1 MTRYRGWNLDE
12 MKQQDQQESAHT
24 NRSKAH
30 MCCSLLPA
38 TSGFT
43 PINAISGKQYGAEQ
57 GVTASSDEH
66 DVARAYQAREDVAAP
81 YSESE
86 VIQEAAAATTAR
98 KSTHPSSTS
107 KSTKKPRATTGKT
120 SNRTKAADNS
130 KKRKGKRQTSVNAGS
145 DSSGM
150 PVVKAARHI
159 VEDSAKST
167 ASLSA
172 SADQIDHQDS
182 VSEAARRK
190 LDSFKYDSSRG
201 LQGNTSI
208 SVIAPETSMD
218 VVRAAQGFGTVVYN
232 GTLTE
237 MAGASSSL
245 FSEPLLSSSTGEP
258 RHDDKLLSERAAT
271 RLNPSEPPK
280 KKVRKS
286 PELAIDLCNPMAHDN
301 DVPLSEFVW
310 TEIMDELEVFDEL
323 VLPGYQSSPP
333 VASFLP
339 ATGTVSATSVQQLPT
354 PFPSDA
360 ALEKVHGVLQQVDV
374 EDKAPLFPPQ
384 DAWMLLDDEDLEMRI
399 VRAPFPSQ
407 ILDRS
412 PVIGVSANTV
422 LRTCFRVGEA
432 LNTGCNA
439 VRNNRDVALELYAR
453 VTSSWREP
461 NSVKQHLVF
470 TDLYNDRP
478 PYISGTYE
486 LWKGVELWDYDS
498 SRFLVP
504 LEGGRLC
511 RCIGRMRRDGS
522 KWKLTVLHIWEA
534 TWEDIDY
541 AAGIYSGKAGS

>member
-1 MTRYRGWNLDE
+1 
-12 MKQQDQQESAHT
+12 
-24 NRSKAH
+24 
-30 MCCSLLPA
+30 
-38 TSGFT
+38 
-43 PINAISGKQYGAEQ
+43 
-57 GVTASSDEH
+57 
-66 DVARAYQAREDVAAP
+66 
-81 YSESE
+81 
-86 VIQEAAAATTAR
+86 
-98 KSTHPSSTS
+98 
-107 KSTKKPRATTGKT
+107 
-120 SNRTKAADNS
+120 
-130 KKRKGKRQTSVNAGS
+130 
-145 DSSGM
+145 M

-384 DAWMLLDDEDLEMRI
+384 DAWMLLDDEDLEMVSVVTAVEHDRRMASSPTEDPEIRRI
-399 VRAPFPSQ
+399 RREKSKNMRTVEPDEITYPFLAHQGGSTQSLTGSPRPSPRG
-407 ILDRS
+407 LTDS
-412 PVIGVSANTV
+412 LS
-422 LRTCFRVGEA
+422 
-432 LNTGCNA
+432 
-439 VRNNRDVALELYAR
+439 DVVA
-453 VTSSWREP
+453 
-461 NSVKQHLVF
+461 
-470 TDLYNDRP
+470 
-478 PYISGTYE
+478 
-486 LWKGVELWDYDS
+486 
-498 SRFLVP
+498 
-504 LEGGRLC
+504 C
-511 RCIGRMRRDGS
+511 
-522 KWKLTVLHIWEA
+522 
-534 TWEDIDY
+534 
-541 AAGIYSGKAGS
+541 